1 VIFGN
6 GVDDVCV
13 YRVRHFGDGQQKY
26 VIGLRFGVLA
36 AAVFVGRHGTVGG
49 SRLPVVIG
57 GPQPFVCLF
66 VFQTVIT
73 VMVK

>member
-1 VIFGN
+1 MVFGN

-26 VIGLRFGVLA
+26 VVGLRFGVLA
-36 AAVFVGRHGTVGG
+36 AAGLVRRHGTVGG
-49 SRLPVVIG
+49 PRLSVVVG
-57 GPQPFVCLF
+57 GSQPLVGLI
-66 VFQTVIT
+66 VFQTVVT

>member
-1 VIFGN
+1 MIFGN

-26 VIGLRFGVLA
+26 VVGLSFGVLS
-36 AAVFVGRHGTVGG
+36 AAVLVRRHGTVGG
-49 SRLPVVIG
+49 PRLPVVVG
-57 GPQPFVCLF
+57 RSQPFVGLV
-66 VFQTVIT
+66 VFQTVVT